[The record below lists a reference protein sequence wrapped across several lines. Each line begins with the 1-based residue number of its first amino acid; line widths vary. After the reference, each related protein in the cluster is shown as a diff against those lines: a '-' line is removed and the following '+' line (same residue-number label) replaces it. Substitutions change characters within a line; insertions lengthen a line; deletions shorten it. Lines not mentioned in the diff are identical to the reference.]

1 MTLVLLDIDAGES
14 FASAMATLLANDFKP
29 GLFSKIGQVPQFDY
43 SSFSGAQKNK
53 GVIKTRQPLM
63 IVEDTINRT
72 KALGAIV
79 TGGKMAQSWLGVPMV
94 IAGEVV
100 GAIAVQDLE
109 NEHRFDED
117 DLRLLTA
124 LAGQVAP
131 TVRNARLLAIT
142 QENAERDRQLYEIT
156 SNIRRANSIPEIL
169 EMTTRELSQVL
180 NLKKAKIELSV
191 DPSKLKNR
199 DNGSEEGVK

>member
-1 MTLVLLDIDAGES
+1 MESKGTLSTILETKILEDNTTVLQIERSTREQDPLHAPRATLVSYYAI
-14 FASAMATLLANDFKP
+14 
-29 GLFSKIGQVPQFDY
+29 
-43 SSFSGAQKNK
+43 
-53 GVIKTRQPLM
+53 QP
-63 IVEDTINRT
+63 
-72 KALGAIV
+72 
-79 TGGKMAQSWLGVPMV
+79 
-94 IAGEVV
+94 
-100 GAIAVQDLE
+100 VQDLE

-191 DPSKLKNR
+191 DPSRLKNR